1 MNTLEKKLRD
11 AEALCASVRM
21 ELEENAVDGLAVTLT
36 DVIAEEGYSAARV
49 EAMKLLGLWVEPPK
63 TLDGRY
69 ITAPDDGAVCWF
81 LDCEGYAVKGVCYS
95 GSIDC
100 NRLSQGNLFDSEYAA
115 ENEAAKR
122 AYAQKMRGGA

>member
-49 EAMKLLGLWVEPPK
+49 EAMKLLGLWVEPSVHHTP
-63 TLDGRY
+63 
-69 ITAPDDGAVCWF
+69 
-81 LDCEGYAVKGVCYS
+81 EGDA
-95 GSIDC
+95 
-100 NRLSQGNLFDSEYAA
+100 
-115 ENEAAKR
+115 
-122 AYAQKMRGGA
+122 